1 MSPQSLPTGGEEEA
15 EAAYDEAFHAI
26 FQLQLERHRHTQ
38 PYTSKKDGRSKW
50 AMIEMSP
57 ITVSSYTTTPQAP
70 SHRQLLT
77 MLHVHHNPTACHDDV
92 ELQYYHHSCRTIVCL
107 GVMCLEGYVF
117 AGAMQ
122 VRQGGW

>member
-1 MSPQSLPTGGEEEA
+1 MYYTGGEEEA

-57 ITVSSYTTTPQAP
+57 ITVSSDLTTTQTQ
-70 SHRQLLT
+70 SHAWLLPMQHT
-77 MLHVHHNPTACHDDV
+77 YQPPACHDVLGLSMQQHCTVVFSGFDV
-92 ELQYYHHSCRTIVCL
+92 CG
-107 GVMCLEGYVF
+107 GVIK
-117 AGAMQ
+117 
-122 VRQGGW
+122 

>member
-1 MSPQSLPTGGEEEA
+1 MCHTGGEEEA

-57 ITVSSYTTTPQAP
+57 ITVSSYTTIPQAQ
-70 SHRQLLT
+70 SHAPVIDTAAWLPYT
-77 MLHVHHNPTACHDDV
+77 VACHDV
-92 ELQYYHHSCRTIVCL
+92 TGLQC
-107 GVMCLEGYVF
+107 
-117 AGAMQ
+117 AGTLHNHVVGCEVAETCK
-122 VRQGGW
+122 